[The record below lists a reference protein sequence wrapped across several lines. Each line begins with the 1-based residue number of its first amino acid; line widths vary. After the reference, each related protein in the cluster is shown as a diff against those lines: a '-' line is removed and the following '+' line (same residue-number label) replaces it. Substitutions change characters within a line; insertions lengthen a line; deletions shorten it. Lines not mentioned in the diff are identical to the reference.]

1 MEEFAGF
8 IIQSE
13 SQGRVYYWSGSKI
26 GEGFGG
32 VYGAKIYKSEK
43 NAQKAIDSHKE
54 PPFWKNAKVVK
65 VTLTIGE

>member
-43 NAQKAIDSHKE
+43 MLKKQLIVTKSHHFGKMR
-54 PPFWKNAKVVK
+54 K
-65 VTLTIGE
+65 L